1 MRILA
6 SLLFLLSSI
15 GACAAQTADA
25 GLPVCDPKVAKPEET
40 LTGKYGPE
48 VKDYIQQ
55 VVGPKIRTFW
65 YSVVPED
72 AMPPLLRQGCL
83 IVRFEILK
91 NGAVTGL
98 KYIMSSG
105 NVAMDRA
112 AFGAVS
118 GSSPF
123 PPVPESFNGE
133 SLKVQFRFFYN
144 PGFQPAH
151 PYVGSVPLP
160 ALLSVDLGHTIP
172 LDTLSSARILH
183 VVEPQYPRKA
193 IKKKIQG
200 VVTLN
205 AIVDRDGKVASVAIV
220 SGDPMLS
227 QAAADAVRTWTFE
240 PFMKS
245 GVTTRVQQPVKIEF
259 RSGSRTG
266 EPDFGFVPATIV
278 RENENIQ
285 VEPAAAGSQ
294 P

>member
-6 SLLFLLSSI
+6 SLVFLLSSI

-25 GLPVCDPKVAKPEET
+25 GLPVCDPNVTKPEES
-40 LTGKYGPE
+40 LTEKYGPE

-55 VVGPKIRTFW
+55 VVGPKIRTYW

-83 IVRFEILK
+83 AVRFEILK
-91 NGAVTGL
+91 NGTVTGL
-98 KYIMSSG
+98 KYITSSG

-112 AFGAVS
+112 ASVAVT

-123 PPVPESFNGE
+123 PPVPESFKGQ

-144 PGFQPAH
+144 PGFHPAH

-193 IKKKIQG
+193 IKRKIQG
-200 VVTLN
+200 VVMLS
-205 AIVDRDGKVASVAIV
+205 AVVERDGKITSVSVV
-220 SGDPMLS
+220 SGDPILS
-227 QAAADAVRTWTFE
+227 QAAADAVRDWTFE

-259 RSGSRTG
+259 RLGSRTG
-266 EPDFGFVPATIV
+266 EPDFGFAPAAVIGEKV
-278 RENENIQ
+278 Q
-285 VEPAAAGSQ
+285 VVPAAAGPQ
-294 P
+294 Q